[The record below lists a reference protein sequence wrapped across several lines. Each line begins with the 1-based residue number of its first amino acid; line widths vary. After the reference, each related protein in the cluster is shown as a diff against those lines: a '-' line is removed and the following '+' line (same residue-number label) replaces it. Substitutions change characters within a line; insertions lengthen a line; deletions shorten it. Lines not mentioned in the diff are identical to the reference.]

1 MMAADY
7 RWFLLDSMRSGM
19 LVDTGGAVL
28 PLEENGRWE
37 GRRGGA
43 GTEQAAGSGR
53 QAQKDL
59 TEFVD
64 GNIIENERAK
74 AEVDLEPAP
83 PADQGPAHA
92 SRMSENP
99 RFSRSLS

>member
-1 MMAADY
+1 MVCSWT
-7 RWFLLDSMRSGM
+7 REEQFFRSRRTEDGRA
-19 LVDTGGAVL
+19 G
-28 PLEENGRWE
+28 EEAQGRS
-37 GRRGGA
+37 RQQDRGGK
-43 GTEQAAGSGR
+43 
-53 QAQKDL
+53 QKDL

-74 AEVDLEPAP
+74 AEVDLEAAP